1 MSYTSIKKK
10 KQRHYSESMDK
21 TMAWDT
27 VMGVMLGHTL
37 TRVIREGPAE
47 ELTSKVKPKA

>member
-1 MSYTSIKKK
+1 
-10 KQRHYSESMDK
+10 MDK

-27 VMGVMLGHTL
+27 VMGVILGHTL
-37 TRVIREGPAE
+37 TRVIGEGPAE